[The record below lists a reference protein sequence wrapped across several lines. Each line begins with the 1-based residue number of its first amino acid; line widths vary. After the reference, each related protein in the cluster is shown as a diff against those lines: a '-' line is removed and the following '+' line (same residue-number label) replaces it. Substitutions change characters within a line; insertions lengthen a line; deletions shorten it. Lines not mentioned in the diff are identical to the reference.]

1 MQGHA
6 GTFLNGNSIPSIFR
20 LNVLWEEKVRYALTH
35 FNVTISVARTDRTG
49 SPLRELPC
57 KMQGVQVC
65 QRYLLLPVRKNA
77 PGLWN
82 CGLEGKPSGGA
93 TLRNVFVNIHPTH
106 EARAARVAVN
116 PGTLILM
123 RLRHVQH
130 TRAFYS
136 AGSPHRRKHESS
148 TEFTAPTMYGTWT
161 SSQYLR
167 SVCLAFISQSRVFLT
182 PLTPRKSP

>member
-1 MQGHA
+1 MRIL
-6 GTFLNGNSIPSIFR
+6 FLILS
-20 LNVLWEEKVRYALTH
+20 
-35 FNVTISVARTDRTG
+35 NVTLSAVRTPHRKPPQGT
-49 SPLRELPC
+49 PC

-82 CGLEGKPSGGA
+82 SGVEANRRAGT

-130 TRAFYS
+130 TRALYS
-136 AGSPHRRKHESS
+136 AGSPRRRKHESS
-148 TEFTAPTMYGTWT
+148 TEFTTP
-161 SSQYLR
+161 
-167 SVCLAFISQSRVFLT
+167 SVYRT
-182 PLTPRKSP
+182 